1 MPSEAHIYLFIKLSP
16 YLTKD
21 HNSPMVILE
30 AGSPVRGLEQGL
42 QSAGEVDEPIA
53 HEEEHG
59 EQRSEDVD
67 VSEQDAA
74 LADQHC

>member
-1 MPSEAHIYLFIKLSP
+1 
-16 YLTKD
+16 
-21 HNSPMVILE
+21 MVILE

-42 QSAGEVDEPIA
+42 QSAGEVDEAVA